1 MKRLILPIACI
12 LLLSFTVSDSG
23 LTEEERNMAIT
34 EMKNSKSH
42 LMIALHGLSE
52 AQLNYKM
59 TLDSW
64 SIAECVEHIAISED
78 TFSGMLRGLLE
89 TEADPANREK
99 VSVGDQDLIAMM
111 VDRTNKVKTQKPFE
125 PTGKYGSH
133 EATVKAFKEARKN
146 NIDFI
151 KSSDADFR
159 NRVQEFPF
167 GTVDAYQ
174 VVLFMSAHSE
184 RHIRQ
189 LKRLSTAQ
197 ISRRNKI
204 ISFRTI

>member
-1 MKRLILPIACI
+1 MKKLILAFVCV
-12 LLLSFTVSDSG
+12 LVLSFTSSDNG
-23 LTEEERNMAIT
+23 LTKEEREMAIT
-34 EMKNSKSH
+34 EMTNSYAH
-42 LMIALHGLSE
+42 LKIALHGLSE

-78 TFSGMLRGLLE
+78 TFSGMLMGLLQA
-89 TEADPANREK
+89 EADPANRDK
-99 VSVGDQDLIAMM
+99 VSVADKDLIAMM

-125 PTGKYGSH
+125 PSGKYGSH
-133 EATVKAFKEARKN
+133 DATLKAFTEARMK
-146 NIDFI
+146 NIDFV

-189 LKRLSTAQ
+189 IEEIKYSADFP
-197 ISRRNKI
+197 KK
-204 ISFRTI
+204 

>member
-1 MKRLILPIACI
+1 MKRLILPFVCM
-12 LLLSFTVSDSG
+12 LLLSFSESESG
-23 LTEEERNMAIT
+23 LTKEEREMAIS
-34 EMKNSKSH
+34 EMTNSHDH

-59 TLDSW
+59 TPESW

-78 TFSGMLRGLLE
+78 TFSGMLLGLLK
-89 TEADPANREK
+89 TKADPANRDK
-99 VSVGDQDLIAMM
+99 VSVEDKDLIAMM
-111 VDRTNKVKTQKPFE
+111 VDRSNKVKTQKPFE

-133 EATVKAFKEARKN
+133 EATVKAFKAARLK
-146 NIDFI
+146 NIDFVN
-151 KSSDADFR
+151 SSDADFR

-189 LKRLSTAQ
+189 IEEIKYSTDFP
-197 ISRRNKI
+197 KK
-204 ISFRTI
+204 